1 MISVIIPTYKKKEEL
16 LKNLR
21 HNLPYLKDC
30 EVLVVNDDP
39 SESLSDDL
47 KQFPSIKL
55 IENSRNL
62 GFSGSINRGIRA
74 SKHDVVFLLN
84 SDVLLHDDR
93 YKSLIGMFKKHTG
106 LFAIVL
112 SQKEK
117 NGTTGGKNR
126 IYWSTGMIRHSR
138 AENMD
143 NGITAWAEGGSS
155 LMNRLILRD
164 LNYFD
169 ELYSPFYWED
179 IDLSYRAWKAGY
191 EVLFN
196 SDVVVTHHHE
206 STIGS
211 LYTSKKIREISYRNQ
226 FIFIW
231 KNITDARLILSHVL
245 HLPRNMVVS
254 IVSGEWIFMMA
265 FLKAL
270 FLLPAI
276 LIKRIRDNQ
285 NTRRTDREILNL
297 FK

>member
-1 MISVIIPTYKKKEEL
+1 MISVVIPTYKKKDEL
-16 LKNLR
+16 IKNVR

-30 EVLVVNDDP
+30 EIIIVNDDP
-39 SESLSDDL
+39 SESLSGEL
-47 KQFPSIKL
+47 SEFPSIKL
-55 IENSRNL
+55 LENSRNL

-74 SKHDVVFLLN
+74 SKYDVVFLLN
-84 SDVLLHDDR
+84 SDVLLHDDT
-93 YKSLIGMFKKHTG
+93 YKSLIDMFKKHTG

-117 NGTTGGKNR
+117 NGTTGGKNSL
-126 IYWSTGMIRHSR
+126 YWSTGMIRHTR
-138 AENMD
+138 AADTE

-155 LMNRLILRD
+155 LMNKSILKD
-164 LNYFD
+164 LDFFD

-179 IDLSYRAWKAGY
+179 IDLSYRAWKADY

-196 SDVVVTHHHE
+196 SDVSVTHHHE

-211 LYTSKKIREISYRNQ
+211 LYTSQRIREISYRNQ

-231 KNITDARLILSHVL
+231 KNITDTRLVLSHFL
-245 HLPRNMVVS
+245 YLPRNLVFA
-254 IVSGEWIFMMA
+254 IVRGEWIFVSA
-265 FLKAL
+265 FFKAL

-276 LIKRIRDNQ
+276 MMKRIRYNR
-285 NTRRTDREILNL
+285 NTRRTDHEVLNL

>member
-16 LKNLR
+16 LKNLK

-30 EVLVVNDDP
+30 EVIIVNDDP
-39 SESLSDDL
+39 SKSLSKEL
-47 KQFPSIKL
+47 KEFSSINL
-55 IENSRNL
+55 IENNRNL
-62 GFSGSINRGIRA
+62 GFSGSINCGIQA
-74 SKHDVVFLLN
+74 SKHDLVFLLN
-84 SDVLLHDDR
+84 SDVLLHDDT
-93 YKSLIGMFKKHTG
+93 YKSLFDMFKKHTG

-126 IYWSTGMIRHSR
+126 IFWYAGMIRHSR
-138 AENMD
+138 AVNTE

-155 LMNRLILRD
+155 LMNKSILKD
-164 LNYFD
+164 LEMFD

-196 SDVVVTHHHE
+196 SDVAVTHHHE

-211 LYTSKKIREISYRNQ
+211 LYTSQKIREISYRNQ

-231 KNITDARLILSHVL
+231 KNITDTRLVLSHL
-245 HLPRNMVVS
+245 AHLPRNLAS
-254 IVSGEWIFMMA
+254 AILRREWIFFSA
-265 FLKAL
+265 FFKAL

-276 LIKRIRDNQ
+276 LMKRIRYNR
-285 NTRRTDREILNL
+285 NTRRTDREVLNL